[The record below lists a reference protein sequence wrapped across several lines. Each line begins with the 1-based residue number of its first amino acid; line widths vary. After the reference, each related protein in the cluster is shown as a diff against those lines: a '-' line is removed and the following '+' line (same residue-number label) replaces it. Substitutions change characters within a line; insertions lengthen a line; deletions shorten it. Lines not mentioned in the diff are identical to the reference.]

1 MNLTRRA
8 GAGVVRLPFVDFRLV
23 TSLPSSTTHVEMPWL
38 VAKAHD
44 CTWIAWPGNERRK
57 AGGRLEG
64 GATKKRK
71 ADPSRSGARD
81 DNSGTSEDRVWE
93 KPHPTF
99 FNAQA
104 SLALGRRVRHPAK
117 SPKGGTSPRQKARG
131 NGVPKAS
138 HAVTLKHWF
147 IANDRYVLCLSLG
160 NEHTVERV
168 LVRAGQEPGA
178 NTVLGGNAE

>member
-8 GAGVVRLPFVDFRLV
+8 GARVVRLPFVDFRLV
-23 TSLPSSTTHVEMPWL
+23 RSVPASATQVEMAWL
-38 VAKAHD
+38 VARAHD

-104 SLALGRRVRHPAK
+104 SLALGRRGRHPAK
-117 SPKGGTSPRQKARG
+117 GPKGGAPPRQKA
-131 NGVPKAS
+131 P
-138 HAVTLKHWF
+138 
-147 IANDRYVLCLSLG
+147 ANRLPTPP
-160 NEHTVERV
+160 HP
-168 LVRAGQEPGA
+168 QPPQH
-178 NTVLGGNAE
+178 